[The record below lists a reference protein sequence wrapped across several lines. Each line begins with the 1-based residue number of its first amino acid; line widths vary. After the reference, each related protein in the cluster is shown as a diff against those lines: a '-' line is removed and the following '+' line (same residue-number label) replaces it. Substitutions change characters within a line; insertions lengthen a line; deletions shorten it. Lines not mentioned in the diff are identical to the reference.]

1 MKTVKIINWAA
12 WIIFLAS
19 LFQPME
25 HNTISGPC
33 SWPCLY
39 PFTYT
44 VFDNSLI
51 FVLSP
56 LFLVFQLLAWAGFR
70 SFLTFAVYSS
80 IGIGEIL
87 LLLTPVFENKINSQ
101 FRQNL
106 HLLLASLAAIAVLSY
121 GFISDF
127 RYGVDPLRIGY
138 YYLVLSFLLIFL
150 SSILRFMTTRRKTLQ
165 LVILKGFR

>member
-12 WIIFLAS
+12 CILFLAS

-25 HNTISGPC
+25 HNTVSGPC

-44 VFDNSLI
+44 VLDNSLI
-51 FVLSP
+51 FVFSP
-56 LFLVFQLLAWAGFR
+56 LLVLFQLLAWTGLK
-70 SFLTFAVYSS
+70 SFLAFTVYSL

-87 LLLTPVFENKINSQ
+87 LLLTPALENKINSQ

-106 HLLLASLAAIAVLSY
+106 HLLLASLAAVAVLSY
-121 GFISDF
+121 GFISDL

-138 YYLVLSFLLIFL
+138 YYLVLSFLLAAL
-150 SSILRFMTTRRKTLQ
+150 ASIMRFITRRSEKPSEL
-165 LVILKGFR
+165 

>member
-1 MKTVKIINWAA
+1 MKPVKIMNWVAC
-12 WIIFLAS
+12 ILFLAS

-25 HNTISGPC
+25 HHTLSGPC

-44 VFDNSLI
+44 VFDNSFI

-56 LFLVFQLLAWAGFR
+56 LFLLFQLLAWNGSKPLFMAV
-70 SFLTFAVYSS
+70 VYSL

-87 LLLTPVFENKINSQ
+87 LLLTPVLENRINSQ

-106 HLLLASLAAIAVLSY
+106 HLLLVFLASIAILSY
-121 GFISDF
+121 GLISDLRF
-127 RYGVDPLRIGY
+127 GVDPLRVGY
-138 YYLVLSFLLIFL
+138 YYLVLSFLLMFV
-150 SSILRFMTTRRKTLQ
+150 SSTLRFMLRRMERPFKAN
-165 LVILKGFR
+165 